1 MSVQTDW
8 SRWIFLKPNWS
19 YSKNMVLKNGNLHVG
34 YLKNMWTWLSEK
46 SWRSGA
52 KQYINKSK
60 QYWGVVSEDGLCL
73 NQGSPHLTFVGWQKS
88 KRWEWAFYLRTFK
101 NKLRVNFHCELLK
114 YRFIVSLFLCFLR
127 LYQIWSCISE
137 IWIQNEE
144 LWHCQWH
151 VKNILFQENENFYE
165 I

>member
-101 NKLRVNFHCELLK
+101 NKLRVSFHCEFSYAFWDYIKSDRIYLRSGYK
-114 YRFIVSLFLCFLR
+114 MRSYDTVNDMSKIYSFGKSKFL
-127 LYQIWSCISE
+127 W
-137 IWIQNEE
+137 N
-144 LWHCQWH
+144 
-151 VKNILFQENENFYE
+151 
-165 I
+165 